1 MIGILGGLG
10 AACCWA
16 ISTLASSRSSR
27 MIGAPAVL
35 AWLMLVGFL
44 LLAPFIVAEGVPQG
58 VRDNVGWLALAGG
71 VNVLGLLAVISGL
84 QRGKVGIVS
93 AITST
98 EGAVAALIAVAAG
111 EPISVFTGVLLALI
125 VAGVFLAALAP
136 EADRAARAG
145 RAALLAGIAAA
156 CFGVGLY
163 ASGRVSGDVSAVWAS
178 FPARI
183 GGVVA
188 IALPLAATRR
198 LRLTRSAAP
207 LVAISGVTEVLGFIC
222 YVIGAR
228 HGIAIAAVLASQF
241 AAIASIG
248 AYLLFRE
255 RLGRLQLAGVA
266 AVLAGVA
273 TLTAIRA

>member
-1 MIGILGGLG
+1 
-10 AACCWA
+10 
-16 ISTLASSRSSR
+16 

-84 QRGKVGIVS
+84 RRGKVGIVS